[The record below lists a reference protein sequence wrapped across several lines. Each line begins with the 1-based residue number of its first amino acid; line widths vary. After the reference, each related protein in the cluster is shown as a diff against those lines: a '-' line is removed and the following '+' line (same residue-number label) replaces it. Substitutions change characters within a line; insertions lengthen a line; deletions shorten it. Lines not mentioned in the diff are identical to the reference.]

1 MIFSK
6 LNGGDDLSAYPA
18 AIQRALAYLRD
29 TDIMSLELGR
39 HELEGD
45 DMFVNVM
52 DMTTHPMEG
61 SHPEVHKKYID
72 LMYWP
77 EGGERIGVAPY
88 LGTEPVGYFAL
99 DLGPAGAMCLSRL
112 FIKEKARGQGIGRS
126 IVAYAQKLAEGD
138 GRSRLYLRIWAR
150 DLKAEG
156 FAKKCR
162 FRKAET
168 VPMEVLPGTTLDI
181 TTWEK
186 LWR

>member
-88 LGTEPVGYFAL
+88 LGTEPVFEARPENDISLLEDVATSACWWPPPAASASSSPGMPT
-99 DLGPAGAMCLSRL
+99 GPPSCWGTRRPPA
-112 FIKEKARGQGIGRS
+112 ARR
-126 IVAYAQKLAEGD
+126 
-138 GRSRLYLRIWAR
+138 W
-150 DLKAEG
+150 
-156 FAKKCR
+156 
-162 FRKAET
+162 
-168 VPMEVLPGTTLDI
+168 
-181 TTWEK
+181 
-186 LWR
+186 